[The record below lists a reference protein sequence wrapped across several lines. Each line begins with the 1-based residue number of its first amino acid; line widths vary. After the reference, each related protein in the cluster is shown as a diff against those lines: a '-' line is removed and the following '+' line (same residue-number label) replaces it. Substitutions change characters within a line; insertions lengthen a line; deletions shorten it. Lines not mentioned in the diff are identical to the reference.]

1 MESAANFQHKT
12 THENDKKKSLIRS
25 KFAKKSFSTEA
36 IAKTQRKRSSGSLIK
51 MPPETVPPDYYS
63 VFTQKFYLVSS
74 YTLTARS
81 VQTEI
86 HNLHGKCICCCGYL
100 DKHTRLN
107 FYLYEPQKP
116 NIYQGIIVRSGEDS
130 VALWHREKLVG
141 FINAVCP
148 AGRCLQPRGLKHIA
162 LK

>member
-1 MESAANFQHKT
+1 M
-12 THENDKKKSLIRS
+12 
-25 KFAKKSFSTEA
+25 
-36 IAKTQRKRSSGSLIK
+36 SLIK
-51 MPPETVPPDYYS
+51 IPTEPVPPDYYS

-81 VQTEI
+81 VQTKI

-116 NIYQGIIVRSGEDS
+116 NIYQGIIVRSRVDS
-130 VALWHREKLVG
+130 IALRHRKKLVP
-141 FINAVCP
+141 FINVICP
-148 AGRCLQPRGLKHIA
+148 AGDHCSPMKFGLFIFFA
-162 LK
+162 SSNLCDEGIDI

>member
-1 MESAANFQHKT
+1 M
-12 THENDKKKSLIRS
+12 
-25 KFAKKSFSTEA
+25 
-36 IAKTQRKRSSGSLIK
+36 
-51 MPPETVPPDYYS
+51 PPDYYS

-86 HNLHGKCICCCGYL
+86 HNLHGKCICFCGYL

-116 NIYQGIIVRSGEDS
+116 NIYQGIIVRSQVDCI
-130 VALWHREKLVG
+130 ALWHRKKLVPR
-141 FINAVCP
+141 INVICP
-148 AGRCLQPRGLKHIA
+148 AGDHRSPMKLRLLSFFASSNLCAEEIDI
-162 LK
+162 